1 MNRTAL
7 FVQIERA
14 FYVKIPVPREPI
26 ADMAEDTGK
35 FFSLRPQQRF
45 FRCAPGAAGACQ
57 HIEPVARTEFAHLPV
72 IGTHGSRF
80 RVADKNDLTLTDS
93 VVDDRLFLERGH
105 WPCPGGAVIANAE
118 DVVLAL

>member
-7 FVQIERA
+7 FMQIECA
-14 FYVKIPVPREPI
+14 FHANIPVLREPI
-26 ADMAEDTGK
+26 ADMAGDTGK
-35 FFSLRPQQRF
+35 FFYLRPQQRF
-45 FRCAPGAAGACQ
+45 FRYAPGATGACQ
-57 HIEPVARTEFAHLPV
+57 HTEPVARTKFATLPV

-80 RVADKNDLTLTDS
+80 RAADKNDLTLTDS

-105 WPCPGGAVIANAE
+105 WPCPGGADIANAE